1 MSTIVALVP
10 GNMFMRMNSSLRLM
24 IGVIG
29 VGLLAVSP
37 YLWQINLK
45 FLWLIIPM
53 LGAWAIWLVIEY
65 LRWADTLSRKQP
77 FNFDNLKMK
86 GQAENDRTTH

>member
-65 LRWADTLSRKQP
+65 LRWADALSRKQP

>member
-1 MSTIVALVP
+1 
-10 GNMFMRMNSSLRLM
+10 MFMRMHSALRWM

-37 YLWQINLK
+37 YLWQINLN
-45 FLWLIIPM
+45 FLWLIVPM
-53 LGAWAIWLVIEY
+53 LGAWGIWLVIEY
-65 LRWADTLSRKQP
+65 LRWAETLSRKQT

-86 GQAENDRTTH
+86 EQAENDRTTH